1 MKQQLTRL
9 QCKYLKNL
17 DKPKIMVNP
26 YERQKYLLDII
37 RVERAYIEQDIKW
50 ENLNRKENIHL
61 F

>member
-1 MKQQLTRL
+1 
-9 QCKYLKNL
+9 
-17 DKPKIMVNP
+17 MVNP

>member
-26 YERQKYLLDII
+26 YEKQKYLLDII